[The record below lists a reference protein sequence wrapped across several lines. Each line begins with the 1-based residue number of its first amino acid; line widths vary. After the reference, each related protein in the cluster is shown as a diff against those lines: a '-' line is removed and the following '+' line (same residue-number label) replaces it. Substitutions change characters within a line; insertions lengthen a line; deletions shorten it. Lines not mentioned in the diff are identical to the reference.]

1 MPGKRHWIPCNPA
14 QRDSRT
20 FEGGDQQKLRDQ
32 LITDIPVRNNLEMI
46 HFICLVTW
54 LSQGKPNKQKQ
65 QTQPNHPCVH
75 KSQVPKN
82 RLTWVHILT
91 VYIYYFNVDALLPS
105 VFFWA
110 SHLLSIPLSCLLI
123 WLGMTFL
130 LNTCVLTS
138 HNTIDLWQLVWC
150 SSNFAFLPLSLS
162 VIYVTCFF
170 HINAVGETSHGIPS
184 SCSQFHVEPSFF
196 CCDLCYLDSQDG
208 FVFLLEE
215 V

>member
-1 MPGKRHWIPCNPA
+1 MFTNGFYYC
-14 QRDSRT
+14 DSY
-20 FEGGDQQKLRDQ
+20 FDYL
-32 LITDIPVRNNLEMI
+32 
-46 HFICLVTW
+46 HLVTFSY
-54 LSQGKPNKQKQ
+54 LRSFLCFIYFFFLMELPG
-65 QTQPNHPCVH
+65 
-75 KSQVPKN
+75 
-82 RLTWVHILT
+82 LTWVHILT

-170 HINAVGETSHGIPS
+170 HINAVRETSHGIPS